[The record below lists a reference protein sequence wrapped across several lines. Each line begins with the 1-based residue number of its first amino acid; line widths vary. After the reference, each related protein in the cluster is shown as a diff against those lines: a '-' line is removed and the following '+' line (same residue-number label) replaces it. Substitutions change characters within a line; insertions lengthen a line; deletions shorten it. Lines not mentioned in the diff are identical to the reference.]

1 LAAGAKPPA
10 RVLPNLPPSVPMETN
25 LSKFGGN
32 GRRLP
37 VFKLNPNPLANHF
50 GQFPKARS
58 LVIEDVQN
66 LLCRKSAIV
75 KSPSKINPMRLF

>member
-1 LAAGAKPPA
+1 
-10 RVLPNLPPSVPMETN
+10 METN

-50 GQFPKARS
+50 GQFPKARR
-58 LVIEDVQN
+58 LVIEQIQN
-66 LLCRKSAIV
+66 FLCRKSAIV
-75 KSPSKINPMRLF
+75 KPLLEINLRQLF